1 MTVDTA
7 AHRKSSSLDNIN
19 LPGDPS
25 ARPGWKS
32 YSLQRGAVPP
42 TEEEAARLQAETM
55 VIMRNGGP
63 AGHQSTASQ
72 PAPSLPEE
80 DPYGRC
86 TNMRLT
92 SFTESSGGGPRDPR
106 IIDLA
111 QSTALSNGHS
121 GQGGGQ
127 YTSSGSTSSS
137 HPMPVQGSNCHTLP
151 AQGLAQYPHP
161 PPQSSHPHNT
171 LPARVGESP
180 PRGVGPHNGGV
191 HHGGGAHNGHGGPH
205 YPSHPAN
212 LQPTG
217 RHFKPFDHKRM
228 NPMAEIQV
236 KLFFQNILIC
246 WRKNPICCAVC
257 DGPPLPPNSIFSQ

>member
-1 MTVDTA
+1 
-7 AHRKSSSLDNIN
+7 
-19 LPGDPS
+19 
-25 ARPGWKS
+25 
-32 YSLQRGAVPP
+32 
-42 TEEEAARLQAETM
+42 
-55 VIMRNGGP
+55 
-63 AGHQSTASQ
+63 
-72 PAPSLPEE
+72 
-80 DPYGRC
+80 
-86 TNMRLT
+86 MRLT

-127 YTSSGSTSSS
+127 YTSSASTSSS

-246 WRKNPICCAVC
+246 WRKNLIC
-257 DGPPLPPNSIFSQ
+257 